1 MEPLCVNQV
10 EKFHVTKSSR
20 IWNLEKF
27 SFNQIC
33 RLTVYKKKLFS
44 LNTKREGGRGG
55 GGGVRDVYLKHSLKS
70 SVMRFLLS

>member
-55 GGGVRDVYLKHSLKS
+55 GGGGGGGGGCYGMSI
-70 SVMRFLLS
+70 